1 MNIAQG
7 IVCENIDDFEQ
18 VKPDL
23 EEDLTRALE
32 EEVLMAEFEN
42 EDEGEEDLWDCA
54 SVDSKAVIK
63 LSPIVEEHTGR
74 KVKPEWI
81 KPGGYDSV
89 DEAITHLM
97 EQLELEFK
105 SVGEKQ

>member
-1 MNIAQG
+1 MDTAQEL
-7 IVCENIDDFEQ
+7 VCKNIDDFRQ
-18 VKPDL
+18 LKPDL
-23 EEDLTRALE
+23 ETDLTRALE
-32 EEVLMAEFEN
+32 EEALMAEFEN
-42 EDEGEEDLWDCA
+42 EEEEDLWDCA

-63 LSPIVEEHTGR
+63 LSPIVEEHTGK

-97 EQLELEFK
+97 EQLELEFRPA
-105 SVGEKQ
+105 GEKR

>member
-1 MNIAQG
+1 MDIAQG
-7 IVCENIDDFEQ
+7 TVCKNIDDFRQ
-18 VKPDL
+18 LKPDL
-23 EEDLTRALE
+23 ETDLTRALE
-32 EEVLMAEFEN
+32 EEALMAEFEN
-42 EDEGEEDLWDCA
+42 EEEEDLWDCA

-63 LSPIVEEHTGR
+63 LSPIVEEHTGK

-97 EQLELEFK
+97 EQLELEFRPA
-105 SVGEKQ
+105 GEKR

>member
-1 MNIAQG
+1 MDIAQG
-7 IVCENIDDFEQ
+7 TVCKSIDDFRQ
-18 VKPDL
+18 LKPDL
-23 EEDLTRALE
+23 ETNLTRALE
-32 EEVLMAEFEN
+32 EEALMAEFGN
-42 EDEGEEDLWDCA
+42 EEEEDLWACA

-63 LSPIVEEHTGR
+63 LSPIVEEHTGK

-97 EQLELEFK
+97 EQLELEFRPA
-105 SVGEKQ
+105 GEER